1 VGEYVIE
8 ASGLRKTY
16 RSRRRRQIAVD
27 NLDLAVGKGGVHG
40 FLGPNGS
47 GKTTTIRMLLGLV
60 RPDAGTI
67 SLLGQPVPKSL
78 SVALRRTGA
87 VVEQPQF
94 FPAFSGWKNLVLLAR
109 TIGVPRSTVR
119 DALQQV
125 GLAERA
131 KDKYKS
137 YSLGMKQRL
146 AIASTLLK
154 SPELLI
160 LDEPTNG
167 LDPGGI
173 REVRDTIR
181 ELGASGVTVLLSSHL
196 LVEVQQVCDSV
207 SIISKGKLVTSGPV
221 NDVLT
226 GAGKGGPARVKV
238 GLADLPA
245 GQTALTEAGFAVTL
259 DTTHL
264 LVDNVEDPA
273 SITKSLADKGLYV
286 SELRPETKNLETVFL
301 ELTGEEGQL

>member
-1 VGEYVIE
+1 VAEYVIE
-8 ASGLRKTY
+8 AHGLRKTY
-16 RSRRRRQIAVD
+16 RSRRRRQVAVD
-27 NLDLAVGKGGVHG
+27 NLDLAVGRGGVHG

-60 RPDAGTI
+60 RPDSGTI
-67 SLLGQPVPKSL
+67 SLLGQRVPGRL
-78 SVALRRTGA
+78 AVAMRRTGA

-94 FPAFSGWKNLVLLAR
+94 FPSFSGWKNLVLLAR
-109 TIGVPRSTVR
+109 TIGVQRSTVR
-119 DALQQV
+119 DALRQV
-125 GLAERA
+125 GLADRA
-131 KDKYKS
+131 KDKYKG

-167 LDPGGI
+167 LDPAGI

-207 SIISKGKLVTSGPV
+207 SIISKGKLVSSGKV
-221 NDVLT
+221 SEVLA
-226 GAGKGGPARVKV
+226 AGGLGRLRVA
-238 GLADLPA
+238 LADLQA
-245 GQTALTEAGFAVTL
+245 GQTALTEAGFAVQL

-264 LVDNVEDPA
+264 LVDGVDDPA
-273 SITKSLADKGLYV
+273 SVTKALADKELYV
-286 SELRPETKNLETVFL
+286 SELARETRDLETVFL
-301 ELTGEEGQL
+301 ELTGEEGTL

>member
-1 VGEYVIE
+1 VAEYVIE
-8 ASGLRKTY
+8 AHGLRKTY
-16 RSRRRRQIAVD
+16 RSRRRRQVAVD
-27 NLDLAVGKGGVHG
+27 NLDLAVGRGGVHG

-60 RPDAGTI
+60 RPDSGTI
-67 SLLGQPVPKSL
+67 SLLGQRVPGRL
-78 SVALRRTGA
+78 AVAMRRTGA

-94 FPAFSGWKNLVLLAR
+94 FPSFSGWKNLVLLAR

-119 DALQQV
+119 DALRQV
-125 GLAERA
+125 GLADRA
-131 KDKYKS
+131 KDKYKG

-167 LDPGGI
+167 LDPAGI

-207 SIISKGKLVTSGPV
+207 SIISKGKLVSSGKV
-221 NDVLT
+221 SEVLA
-226 GAGKGGPARVKV
+226 AGGLGRLRVA
-238 GLADLPA
+238 LADLQA
-245 GQTALTEAGFAVTL
+245 GQTALTAAGFAVQL

-264 LVDNVEDPA
+264 LVDGVDDPA
-273 SITKSLADKGLYV
+273 NVTKALADKELYV
-286 SELRPETKNLETVFL
+286 SELARETRDLETVFL
-301 ELTGEEGQL
+301 ELTGEEGTL

>member
-1 VGEYVIE
+1 VAEYVIE
-8 ASGLRKTY
+8 ARGLRKTY
-16 RSRRRRQIAVD
+16 RSRRRRQVAVD
-27 NLDLAVGKGGVHG
+27 NLDLAVGRGGVHG

-60 RPDAGTI
+60 RPDSGTI
-67 SLLGQPVPKSL
+67 SLLGQRVPGRL
-78 SVALRRTGA
+78 AVAMRRTGA

-94 FPAFSGWKNLVLLAR
+94 FPSFSGWKNLVLLAR
-109 TIGVPRSTVR
+109 TIGVPRATVR
-119 DALQQV
+119 DALRQV

-131 KDKYKS
+131 KDKYKG

-167 LDPGGI
+167 LDPAGI

-181 ELGASGVTVLLSSHL
+181 QLGTSGVTVLLSSHL
-196 LVEVQQVCDSV
+196 LAEVQQVCDSV
-207 SIISKGKLVTSGPV
+207 SIISKGKLVSSGKV
-221 NDVLT
+221 SEVLAT
-226 GAGKGGPARVKV
+226 GGLGRLRVA
-238 GLADLPA
+238 LADLQA
-245 GQTALTEAGFAVTL
+245 GQTVLTEAGFAAQL

-264 LVDNVEDPA
+264 LVDGVDDPA
-273 SITKSLADKGLYV
+273 SITKALANKDLYV
-286 SELRPETKNLETVFL
+286 SELARETRDLETVFL
-301 ELTGEEGQL
+301 ELTGEEGTL